1 MPSQVLNLLCYN
13 LETFF
18 TIKPWDLIPCH
29 FIILRFYYTNPVERF
44 PLPFL
49 CYTQGESPRIVCWDW
64 VSIHRIRRV
73 PTLKASGTEFWCWGS
88 PCKTRHMAVSAA
100 FAHGRGSERVP
111 GAQGPSRVSD
121 EWAWSSVRD
130 PASPQWRTLHISS
143 FQLVWFYVMSTIYK

>member
-1 MPSQVLNLLCYN
+1 MPSQVLNLFRYN

-29 FIILRFYYTNPVERF
+29 FIILRSYYTNPVERF

-88 PCKTRHMAVSAA
+88 SCKTRHMAVFAA

-111 GAQGPSRVSD
+111 GAQGPFRVSD

-130 PASPQWRTLHISS
+130 PALHNGGLST
-143 FQLVWFYVMSTIYK
+143 FLHFNWLWFYVMSPIYK